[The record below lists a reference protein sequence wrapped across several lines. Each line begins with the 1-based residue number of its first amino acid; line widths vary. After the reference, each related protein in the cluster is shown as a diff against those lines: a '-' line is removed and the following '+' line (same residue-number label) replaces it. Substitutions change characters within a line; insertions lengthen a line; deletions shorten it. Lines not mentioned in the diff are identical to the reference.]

1 MEGNS
6 SNKKFI
12 VTIYGSDY
20 TIKGDIDEEYIA
32 RLAEFVDIKMKE
44 IADQTKIASTQRLAV
59 LTALYIADELFSTK
73 KGDIDYS
80 EINQNLK
87 DLIHKIEIELKL

>member
-6 SNKKFI
+6 QKKFI
-12 VTIYGSDY
+12 VTIYGSEY
-20 TIKGDIDEEYIA
+20 TIKGDIDKEYISK
-32 RLAEFVDIKMKE
+32 LAEFVDIKMKE

-59 LTALYIADELFSTK
+59 LTALYIADELFSMK

-80 EINQNLK
+80 EINSNLR